1 MTDTINRRIE
11 SISIK
16 NPGAAPIVTLKTGV
30 EGIAD
35 ADGNPT
41 LKPKTNTLD
50 EMGYDLPENAIN
62 ALAMEL
68 LLRLAGDTAFISSI
82 RLKYPKTNARNG
94 LSLVPCS
101 ASFDVV
107 IPKGTAALEK
117 DLKISGITI
126 AIPGQE
132 LNLDGSGE
140 FATKDEL
147 RHMMD
152 IITAVDAADIE
163 DALQGQI
170 PNPYQQLSLLPPED
184 LNRESIATKAARQQL
199 SIESAID
206 ESSEAASD
214 RSRQGLQTTSI

>member
-1 MTDTINRRIE
+1 MTDTITRRIK
-11 SISIK
+11 SIAIK
-16 NPGAAPIVTLKTGV
+16 NPGATPTVTLKTEV

-50 EMGYDLPENAIN
+50 EMGYDLPENAIQ

-68 LLRLAGDTAFISSI
+68 LLRLAGDTASI
-82 RLKYPKTNARNG
+82 VAIKLNYPKTNARNG
-94 LSLVPCS
+94 LSLIPIS

-107 IPKGTAALEK
+107 IPKGTAALDK

-132 LNLDGSGE
+132 SSLDGSGE

-147 RHMMD
+147 RYLMQ
-152 IITAVDAADIE
+152 IITAVDTADIE

-170 PNPYQQLSLLPPED
+170 PTPYQQLSLLPPED
-184 LNRESIATKAARQQL
+184 PNRQSIAAKSNQAQL
-199 SIESAID
+199 SIEP
-206 ESSEAASD
+206 
-214 RSRQGLQTTSI
+214 SIEDPKAV